1 MPEITIPIYAD
12 GDQERLGELRRAV
25 DHARRLALA
34 DAGATR
40 RVGDEFPE
48 DAVAKAQA
56 AYDAFVDEAA
66 ERAEGWHLHSIGF
79 EEYRNLVK
87 AHPARKVTEQLPD
100 GTVEEKTHP
109 EDDEFG
115 INTESFP
122 KELLLFADP
131 EDDDLRTVVE
141 LKVGRENIAK
151 NPEKLRRRVKR
162 LSAGQFYALWTNA
175 MVLNQIG
182 VSDPKFD
189 RFSPTTPRSSET

>member
-1 MPEITIPIYAD
+1 MPTIPITIYAD
-12 GDQERLGELRRAV
+12 GDQERLGELKRAV
-25 DHARRLALA
+25 DHARRLAIA
-34 DAGATR
+34 NAGTPLR
-40 RVGDEFPE
+40 GGDELPE
-48 DAVAKAQA
+48 EAVTKAQE

-79 EEYRNLVK
+79 EEYRNLIK
-87 AHPARKVTEQLPD
+87 AHPARKITEQKED
-100 GTVEEKTHP
+100 GSVEEMTHP
-109 EDDEFG
+109 DDEDFG
-115 INTESFP
+115 VNTETFP

-131 EDDDLRTVVE
+131 EDEELRTVVE

-151 NPEKLRRRVKR
+151 NPEKLRKRVKR

>member
-1 MPEITIPIYAD
+1 MPEITITIYAD
-12 GDQERLGELRRAV
+12 GDQERLGELRRAA
-25 DHARRLALA
+25 DHARRLAIA
-34 DAGATR
+34 NAGVPLR
-40 RVGDEFPE
+40 GGDESPDE
-48 DAVAKAQA
+48 VVAQAQA
-56 AYDAFVDEAA
+56 AHDAFVDEAA

-87 AHPARKVTEQLPD
+87 AHPARKVTEQRED
-100 GTVEEKTHP
+100 GTVEEKAHP
-109 EDDEFG
+109 DDEDFG
-115 INTESFP
+115 INVETFP

-151 NPEKLRRRVKR
+151 NPEKLRKRVKR